1 MKMKMKMKMRR
12 RMAAVVVAAFTAGVA
27 GCTSTSGGHSFT
39 TSGGS
44 SGGSSGRSS
53 DGSSGGDSS
62 GGSGS
67 ASTSATTPGPLG
79 VVGVTLRGTNGSA
92 RVSCIDIDTEF
103 EIYPEAGG
111 LAWTASP
118 RDTPIDLGNKQVRAP
133 LAGVS
138 ITPAQGVLAPGQHI
152 VVHVSGSV
160 PKPAK
165 QFWVWVTA
173 PNGTGLGGRDV
184 GFSCNGR

>member
-1 MKMKMKMKMRR
+1 MEMKRT
-12 RMAAVVVAAFTAGVA
+12 MAAVVVVTCTVSVAA
-27 GCTSTSGGHSFT
+27 CTSTSGGRSFT

-44 SGGSSGRSS
+44 SGGSSGGTPSRS
-53 DGSSGGDSS
+53 GP
-62 GGSGS
+62 

-92 RVSCIDIDTEF
+92 RVSCSDIDTEF
-103 EIYPEAGG
+103 EIYPEAGS

-138 ITPAQGVLAPGQHI
+138 ITPAKGVLAPGEHA

-160 PKPAK
+160 AKPAK

-184 GFSCNGR
+184 VFSCNGR